1 LDPSLSKPGRFDRLV
16 YLVLAESKEIRA
28 NILVAQIMRK
38 FKFEANSTPHSIALK
53 VIDSIPLTLTG
64 ADLSAVASGALINE
78 GIGTTL

>member
-1 LDPSLSKPGRFDRLV
+1 MDPSLLRPGRFDRLV
-16 YLVLAESKEIRA
+16 YLGLAESKESRA
-28 NILVAQIMRK
+28 NILAAQMRK

-53 VIDSIPLTLTG
+53 VIDSIPQTLTG